1 MKALRWSIFVALL
14 LAIPSV
20 STAQQA
26 ARVIESESIQLTT
39 QADVDQANRETL
51 STFLNR
57 DEVHRAAKIARV
69 DMGQTMAAVSAMDS
83 DRLANAAQ
91 QARVIEEQ
99 FALDD
104 VISIRATTLIIVLL
118 LLIII
123 IVAT

>member
-1 MKALRWSIFVALL
+1 MKALRWSIVVALL

-20 STAQQA
+20 SMAQQA
-26 ARVIESESIQLTT
+26 ARVVQSEPIQLTT
-39 QADVDQANRETL
+39 QADADQANREALGAFL
-51 STFLNR
+51 SR
-57 DEVHRAAKIARV
+57 DEVRRAAKIARV
-69 DMGQTMAAVSAMDS
+69 DMGQTMVAVSAMDS

-99 FALDD
+99 FAVDD

>member
-1 MKALRWSIFVALL
+1 MKALRRSIIVALL

-20 STAQQA
+20 SIAQQV
-26 ARVIESESIQLTT
+26 ARVIESEPIQLTT

-51 STFLNR
+51 GAFLSR
-57 DEVHRAAKIARV
+57 DEVRRAAVIARV

-118 LLIII
+118 LLIIL